1 MSKGNFFPVLR
12 TVFLLAVV
20 IGGIVFVFAL
30 GYDLQNNAALWPAAR
45 STSIVWVVCTIVLFL
60 TAISF
65 LRLTKASWFWSML
78 GGVLIIVIYSVIVT
92 LLFDL
97 LEGFM
102 RGWLFG

>member
-1 MSKGNFFPVLR
+1 MSKGNLYPVIKIM
-12 TVFLLAVV
+12 FLFAVV
-20 IGGIVFVFAL
+20 IGGIVFAL
-30 GYDLQNNAALWPAAR
+30 AVAYDFQNKGALWPASR
-45 STSIVWVVCTIVLFL
+45 STGIVWVVCAIVLFL

-78 GGVLIIVIYSVIVT
+78 GGVLIIVIYSVFVT

-97 LEGFM
+97 LEVFM